1 MIREEEM
8 RRADVAEREIYMARP
23 TLLLI
28 DGNSLAFR
36 AFYAMINQVDRFV
49 NSEGLHTNAL
59 VAFNNFLDGIVEP
72 FNPNSALVAWDAG
85 KTTFRTGKLDS
96 YKGNRDKT
104 PTELTE
110 QFPYLREMV
119 TLHGIYSY
127 ELPNY
132 EADDIIG
139 TTAKEGQAAGY
150 DVTIVTGDRDMLQ
163 LVDEHVE
170 VWITKKGVS
179 EVEHND
185 LAMVAEKY
193 DGLTPAQIVDVK
205 GLQGDTSDNY
215 PGVAGIGPKTAIKLI
230 KEYGS
235 IQGLYDHIDE
245 LKANKQKE
253 KLVNG
258 KEDALMS
265 RDLARI
271 RTDAPVTFT
280 LEDLKYTGP
289 DYQGLIKFYQ
299 KLDFRQQ
306 LAKLANQGHVAG
318 QPEPDLDGAS
328 GNQPQANAQKPINL
342 KPMLLEDVA
351 NLPNFEDEISVY
363 IELDDKDYHLG
374 VPVGFVLGN
383 ETDGYV
389 VSRDLDL
396 LLSEPVKQILENSD
410 IAKHVFDAKSIFV
423 VLERYGIALAGV
435 NDDVLLM
442 SYLVDTNDNSNDLG
456 ALAQQNDY
464 FDVQTDESVY
474 GKGAKYAI
482 PEDDDVFFNHLGQKA
497 RALNM
502 LPAQLLSQLEER
514 EQTDLYKTMELPLS
528 FVLADMEINGIKV
541 DSQQLLA
548 MGTELTNRLHELE
561 QSIYAEAGHEFNI
574 QSPKQLGVVLFEEMG
589 YKPIKKTKTG
599 YSTSVDVLEQMQD
612 VPIVADIL
620 EYRKLSKI
628 KATYVDGLLRVI
640 HGTDSKVHT
649 HYIQT
654 LAQTGRLSSTD
665 PNLQN
670 IPARTEEGRSIRKA
684 FVPSEPDWYI
694 VSSDYSQIE
703 LRVLAHISGDKNMQ
717 AAFNADEDIH
727 ADTARRIFHLDDDA
741 EIDPNMRRK
750 AKAVNFGIVYGISD
764 FGLANNIGVSRKE
777 AKEIIDTYFQE
788 YPGIKQWSDNIIE
801 FAREHGYV
809 ETLAHRRRYL
819 PDIHA
824 KNFNVRSFAE
834 RTAMN
839 TPIQG
844 SAADIIKIAMLH
856 VQQALKDA
864 GMQTRMLLQVHDE
877 LIFEVPENELDQVH
891 TMIPKIMDSAMQL
904 DVPLKVSTHEGK
916 SWYEAK

>member
-1 MIREEEM
+1 
-8 RRADVAEREIYMARP
+8 
-23 TLLLI
+23 
-28 DGNSLAFR
+28 
-36 AFYAMINQVDRFV
+36 
-49 NSEGLHTNAL
+49 
-59 VAFNNFLDGIVEP
+59 
-72 FNPNSALVAWDAG
+72 
-85 KTTFRTGKLDS
+85 
-96 YKGNRDKT
+96 
-104 PTELTE
+104 
-110 QFPYLREMV
+110 
-119 TLHGIYSY
+119 
-127 ELPNY
+127 
-132 EADDIIG
+132 
-139 TTAKEGQAAGY
+139 
-150 DVTIVTGDRDMLQ
+150 
-163 LVDEHVE
+163 
-170 VWITKKGVS
+170 
-179 EVEHND
+179 
-185 LAMVAEKY
+185 
-193 DGLTPAQIVDVK
+193 
-205 GLQGDTSDNY
+205 
-215 PGVAGIGPKTAIKLI
+215 
-230 KEYGS
+230 
-235 IQGLYDHIDE
+235 
-245 LKANKQKE
+245 
-253 KLVNG
+253 
-258 KEDALMS
+258 
-265 RDLARI
+265 
-271 RTDAPVTFT
+271 
-280 LEDLKYTGP
+280 
-289 DYQGLIKFYQ
+289 
-299 KLDFRQQ
+299 
-306 LAKLANQGHVAG
+306 
-318 QPEPDLDGAS
+318 
-328 GNQPQANAQKPINL
+328 
-342 KPMLLEDVA
+342 
-351 NLPNFEDEISVY
+351 
-363 IELDDKDYHLG
+363 
-374 VPVGFVLGN
+374 
-383 ETDGYV
+383 
-389 VSRDLDL
+389 
-396 LLSEPVKQILENSD
+396 
-410 IAKHVFDAKSIFV
+410 
-423 VLERYGIALAGV
+423 
-435 NDDVLLM
+435 
-442 SYLVDTNDNSNDLG
+442 
-456 ALAQQNDY
+456 
-464 FDVQTDESVY
+464 
-474 GKGAKYAI
+474 
-482 PEDDDVFFNHLGQKA
+482 
-497 RALNM
+497 M

-548 MGTELTNRLHELE
+548 MGTELTNCLHELE

-824 KNFNVRSFAE
+824 KISMCVVLRNV
-834 RTAMN
+834 
-839 TPIQG
+839 
-844 SAADIIKIAMLH
+844 
-856 VQQALKDA
+856 
-864 GMQTRMLLQVHDE
+864 
-877 LIFEVPENELDQVH
+877 
-891 TMIPKIMDSAMQL
+891 QL
-904 DVPLKVSTHEGK
+904 
-916 SWYEAK
+916 